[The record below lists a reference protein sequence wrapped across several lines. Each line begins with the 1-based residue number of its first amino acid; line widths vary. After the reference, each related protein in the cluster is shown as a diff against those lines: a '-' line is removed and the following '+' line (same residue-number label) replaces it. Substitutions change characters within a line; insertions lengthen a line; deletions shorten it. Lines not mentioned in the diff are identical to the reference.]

1 MSAFADDISPHAE
14 RLLMH
19 ACCGPC
25 SLEPIRILRER
36 GLEPHIYYANSN
48 IAPSAEYERRL
59 ETIRKWTAEEGVPF
73 TEGPYDPDS
82 WKCTVAAV
90 AKFACDEGDREQ
102 RCRACY
108 RLRFEESAKYASE
121 NGYTALGTTLSVSPY
136 QYTEAIRDEL
146 EAACAKWG
154 LRPAFED
161 WRPYYDNATRRSREA
176 GMYRQNYCGCA
187 YSKAEAKQE
196 RAERKAARKAAQAA
210 RAAERATERAEQ
222 QAALE
227 RRREERHIYDSKR
240 ARQRAILK
248 ELRTQKKMQAETRAV
263 AQARTQAVAQAEMQA
278 VVQAETQAVAH
289 AKIHESASGK

>member
-1 MSAFADDISPHAE
+1 MSTFADDISPHAE

-36 GLEPHIYYANSN
+36 GLEPHIYYINSN
-48 IAPSAEYERRL
+48 IAPFAEYERRL
-59 ETIRKWTAEEGVPF
+59 ETIRKWTAEEGIPF
-73 TEGPYDPDS
+73 TEGPYDPGS
-82 WKCTVAAV
+82 WERAVAAV
-90 AKFACDEGDREQ
+90 AKPACDEGNREQ

-108 RLRFEESAKYASE
+108 RLRFEESAKHASE

-146 EAACAKWG
+146 EATCAKWG

-187 YSKAEAKQE
+187 YSKIEAERE
-196 RAERKAARKAAQAA
+196 RTERKAARKAAQAT
-210 RAAERATERAEQ
+210 RAAEQATERAER

-227 RRREERHIYDSKR
+227 QRREERRIYDAKR

-248 ELRTQKKMQAETRAV
+248 ELRTQKKSQAGAQAVTQAE
-263 AQARTQAVAQAEMQA
+263 AQA
-278 VVQAETQAVAH
+278 
-289 AKIHESASGK
+289 KNHENASDK